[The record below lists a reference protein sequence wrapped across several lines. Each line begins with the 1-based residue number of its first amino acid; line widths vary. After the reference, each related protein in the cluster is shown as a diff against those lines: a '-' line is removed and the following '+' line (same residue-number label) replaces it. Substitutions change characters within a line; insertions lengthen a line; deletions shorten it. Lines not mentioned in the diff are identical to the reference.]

1 MRQALLTE
9 VAITV
14 LPFVTAE
21 ISWDEAYVKARAA
34 VAKISIT
41 EQVGLATGQGRGTC
55 VGNNY
60 PVDSIGYRS
69 LCLNDGPL
77 GVSRATA
84 ATAFT
89 PSIHAAST
97 WDRELVRQRS
107 QFHGEEAKALGVQ
120 VLLGPVA
127 GPIGKI
133 PEAGRN
139 WEAWGSDPYLNG
151 VHSAITIQEMQRT
164 GVQACI
170 KHYIGNE
177 QELNRTTMSSNIDDR
192 IMHEVYLWPYY
203 DAVRAGAT
211 SVMCSY
217 NKLDGVWACENDH
230 VLNKLLKTELG
241 FPGYVMSDWGAHHT
255 TVLSANSGLDMSMPG
270 SAYNSS
276 SNLWGTNLERAVR
289 CGKVKRER
297 VADMALRILA
307 GYYKTGQ
314 DGGYPSVDFTRDV
327 QSNHGE
333 NVRKTARDG
342 TVLLKNEGNILPL
355 KSPKSIAVVG
365 SGATT
370 DGAVGMGGG
379 SGAARYPYFIAPID
393 AIREKAATFGGEVAQ
408 SETDD
413 PEAGASAAKD
423 KDIVFV
429 FLTSFGTEGR
439 DRSSA
444 LEPDDN
450 GYDLVQAVAEVS
462 ENVIVVVH
470 AVGPVILAP
479 ILELPSVKAIV
490 WGGLPSQESG
500 NALVDVVWG
509 DVNPSGKL
517 VYTIAKDAADYN
529 TKSLPTDDDFSEG
542 LYIDYRHFDREGI
555 EPEHEFGFGLSYTEF
570 KYSDIQISSQ
580 ARSGPASGEVVPGGQ
595 RDLWDEV
602 AKVTAKI
609 ANIGKVAGAE
619 VAQLYITLPESTD
632 TPRQLRGFDKVFLN
646 PDASGTVA
654 FSLLRRDLS
663 EWDAENQ
670 VWAIPKGKIIVNIG
684 ASSRDLR
691 LNGVIEID

>member
-1 MRQALLTE
+1 MHQALLTV

-14 LPFVTAE
+14 LPFVAAE
-21 ISWDEAYVKARAA
+21 ISWDEAYTKARAA
-34 VAKISIT
+34 VAKISISD
-41 EQVGLATGQGRGTC
+41 QVGLATGQGRGTC

-69 LCLNDGPL
+69 LRLNDSPL
-77 GVSRATA
+77 GVSRATV

-97 WDRELVRQRS
+97 WDKELVRQRS

-127 GPIGKI
+127 DPIGKI

-151 VHSAITIQEMQRT
+151 VYSAIAIQEMQRT

-177 QELNRTTMSSNIDDR
+177 QELNRTTMSSNIDDQT
-192 IMHEVYLWPYY
+192 MHEVYLWPYY

-230 VLNKLLKTELG
+230 ILNKLLKTELG

-276 SNLWGTNLERAVR
+276 STLWGTNLERAIR
-289 CGKVKRER
+289 CGKVKKER

-342 TVLLKNEGNILPL
+342 TFLLKNEGDILPL
-355 KSPKSIAVVG
+355 KR
-365 SGATT
+365 
-370 DGAVGMGGG
+370 G

-393 AIREKAATFGGEVAQ
+393 AIREKAATFGGEVTQ

-413 PEAGASAAKD
+413 PEAGAIAAKG
-423 KDIVFV
+423 KDAVIV

-439 DRSSA
+439 DRFSTLA
-444 LEPDDN
+444 PDDN
-450 GYDLVQAVAEVS
+450 GYDLVQAVAEAS

-470 AVGPVILAP
+470 AVGPIILAP
-479 ILELPSVKAIV
+479 ILKLPSVKAIV

-500 NALVDVVWG
+500 NALVDIVWG

-529 TKSLPTDDDFSEG
+529 TKSVPTDDDFSEG

-555 EPEHEFGFGLSYTEF
+555 EPEYESGFGLSYTKFE
-570 KYSDIQISSQ
+570 YSDIEISSQ
-580 ARSGPASGEVVPGGQ
+580 ARSGPASGDIAPGGQ

-609 ANIGKVAGAE
+609 TNAGKVAGAE
-619 VAQLYITLPESTD
+619 AVQLYITLPESTD
-632 TPRQLRGFDKVFLN
+632 SPRQLRGFDKVFLG
-646 PDASGTVA
+646 PDAWGTVA
-654 FSLLRRDLS
+654 FSLFRRDLS
-663 EWDAENQ
+663 VWDVENQ
-670 VWAIPKGKIIVNIG
+670 SWTIPRGTIVVNVG

-691 LNGVIEID
+691 LEGVIEIA